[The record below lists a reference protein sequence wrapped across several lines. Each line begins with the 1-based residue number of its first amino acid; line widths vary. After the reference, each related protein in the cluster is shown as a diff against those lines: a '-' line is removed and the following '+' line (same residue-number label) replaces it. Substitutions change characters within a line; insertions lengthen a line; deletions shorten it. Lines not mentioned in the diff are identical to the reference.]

1 MILIDFN
8 GLAVAT
14 VAVNKTDD
22 PNLLRHMILNS
33 LRLHRTKFKKDFGE
47 LVICC
52 EGIGNWR
59 KDYFPQY
66 KANRKKYREKSDI
79 DWNEAFRILSE
90 VRDEIKENFPY
101 KVIQVDK
108 CEADDI
114 IGVLA
119 ANTQEFGQYE
129 DVLIISADKDFMQL
143 QKFSNVKQYNPI
155 QKKFYN
161 EEAPKANLIDKIL
174 SGDTGDGVPNIM
186 SDDDTFV
193 TEGKRQ
199 NKLSKKKKEAI
210 VEDLAEGELLYA
222 ASWYRNYQR
231 NEKLIDLDQTPQE
244 LKVKVVSE
252 FNSQQPEKNS
262 GLVFPYLIN
271 KNMKMLIESVEEFIN

>member
-33 LRLHRTKFKKDFGE
+33 LRLHRTQFKKDYGE

-66 KANRKKYREKSDI
+66 KANRKKYREQSDI
-79 DWNEAFRILSE
+79 NWDEAFRVLGE

-101 KVIQVDK
+101 KVIQIDH
-108 CEADDI
+108 CEADDV

-119 ANTQEFGQYE
+119 SNTQEFGQYE

-143 QKFSNVKQYNPI
+143 QKYPNVHQYNPI
-155 QKKFYN
+155 QKKFYK
-161 EEAPKANLIDKIL
+161 EDAPKANLIQKIM
-174 SGDTGDGVPNIM
+174 SGDTGDGVPNIL
-186 SDDDTFV
+186 SHDEVFV
-193 TEGKRQ
+193 NGERQ
-199 NKLSKKKKEAI
+199 NKLSKKKKEEI
-210 VEDLAEGELLYA
+210 LQDLTDGELLYA
-222 ASWYRNYQR
+222 ASWYRNYCR
-231 NEKLIDLDQTPQE
+231 NETLIDLDKTPDD
-244 LKVKVVSE
+244 LKVKIVSE
-252 FNSQQPEKNS
+252 FNDQDQSKNS
-262 GLVFPYLIN
+262 SLVFPYLIN

>member
-14 VAVNKTDD
+14 VAVNKTDE

-33 LRLHRTKFKKDFGE
+33 LRQHRTQFKKDFGE

-90 VRDEIKENFPY
+90 VREEIKENFPY

-108 CEADDI
+108 CEADDV
-114 IGVLA
+114 IGVLC

-143 QKFSNVKQYNPI
+143 QKFPNVKQYNPI
-155 QKKFYN
+155 QKKFYK
-161 EEAPKANLIDKIL
+161 EEAPKANLIQKIL
-174 SGDTGDGVPNIM
+174 SGDTGDGVPNVM

-199 NKLSKKKKEAI
+199 NKLSAKKKLEI
-210 VEDLAEGELLYA
+210 VDDLAEGELLYA

-231 NEKLIDLDQTPQE
+231 NETLIDLDKTPEE
-244 LKVKVVSE
+244 LKVKIVSE
-252 FNSQQPEKNS
+252 FNGQQPEKNS
-262 GLVFPYLIN
+262 SLVFPYLIN
-271 KNMKMLIESVEEFIN
+271 KNMKMLIESVEEFI

>member
-14 VAVNKTDD
+14 VAVNKTDE

-33 LRLHRTKFKKDFGE
+33 LRQHRTQFKKDFGE

-90 VRDEIKENFPY
+90 VREEIKENFPY

-108 CEADDI
+108 CEADDV
-114 IGVLA
+114 IGVLC

-143 QKFSNVKQYNPI
+143 QKFPNVKQYNPI
-155 QKKFYN
+155 QKKFYK
-161 EEAPKANLIDKIL
+161 EDAPKANLIQKIL
-174 SGDTGDGVPNIM
+174 SGDTGDGVPNVM

-199 NKLSKKKKEAI
+199 NKLSAKKKLEI
-210 VEDLAEGELLYA
+210 VDDLADGELLYA

-231 NEKLIDLDQTPQE
+231 NETLIDLDKTPEE
-244 LKVKVVSE
+244 LKVKIVSE

-262 GLVFPYLIN
+262 SLVFPYLIN
-271 KNMKMLIESVEEFIN
+271 KNMKMLIESVEEFI

>member
-33 LRLHRTKFKKDFGE
+33 LRLHRTQFKKDYGQ

-66 KANRKKYREKSDI
+66 KANRKKYREQSDI
-79 DWNEAFRILSE
+79 DWNEAFRVLSE

-108 CEADDI
+108 CEADDV
-114 IGVLA
+114 IGTLC

-143 QKFSNVKQYNPI
+143 QKYPNVHQYNPI
-155 QKKFYN
+155 QKKFYK
-161 EEAPKANLIDKIL
+161 EDAPKANLIQKIL

-199 NKLSKKKKEAI
+199 NKLSAKKKLEI
-210 VEDLAEGELLYA
+210 IDDLAEGELLYA

-231 NEKLIDLDQTPQE
+231 NETLIDLDKTPEE
-244 LKVKVVSE
+244 LKVKIVSE
-252 FNSQQPEKNS
+252 FSSQDQSKNS
-262 GLVFPYLIN
+262 SLVFPYLIN

>member
-33 LRLHRTKFKKDFGE
+33 LRLHRTQFKKDYGE

-66 KANRKKYREKSDI
+66 KANRKKYREQSDI
-79 DWNEAFRILSE
+79 DWNEAFRVLSE
-90 VRDEIKENFPY
+90 VRDEIKANFPY

-119 ANTQEFGQYE
+119 SNTQEFGQYE

-143 QKFSNVKQYNPI
+143 QKYPNVHQYNPI
-155 QKKFYN
+155 QKKFYK
-161 EEAPKANLIDKIL
+161 EDAPKANLIAKIL
-174 SGDTGDGVPNIM
+174 KGDTGDGVPNVM

-199 NKLSKKKKEAI
+199 NKLSKKKMEEI
-210 VEDLAEGELLYA
+210 VEDLADGELLYA

-231 NEKLIDLDQTPQE
+231 NETLIDLDKTPE
-244 LKVKVVSE
+244 DLKFKIVSE
-252 FNSQQPEKNS
+252 FNEQDPSKNK
-262 GLVFPYLIN
+262 GMVFPYLIN
-271 KNMKMLIESVEEFIN
+271 KNMKMLIESVEEFI

>member
-33 LRLHRTKFKKDFGE
+33 LRLHRTQFKKDYGE

-66 KANRKKYREKSDI
+66 KANRKKYREQSDI
-79 DWNEAFRILSE
+79 DWNEAFRVLSE

-108 CEADDI
+108 CEADDV
-114 IGVLA
+114 IGTLC

-143 QKFSNVKQYNPI
+143 QKYPNIHQYNPI
-155 QKKFYN
+155 QKKFYK
-161 EEAPKANLIDKIL
+161 EDAPKANLIQKIL

-199 NKLSKKKKEAI
+199 NKLSAKKKLEI
-210 VEDLAEGELLYA
+210 VDDLAEGELLYA

-231 NEKLIDLDQTPQE
+231 NETLIDLDKTPEE
-244 LKVKVVSE
+244 LKVKIVSE
-252 FNSQQPEKNS
+252 FSSQDQSKNS
-262 GLVFPYLIN
+262 SLVFPYLIN

>member
-33 LRLHRTKFKKDFGE
+33 LRLHRTQFKKDYGE

-66 KANRKKYREKSDI
+66 KANRKKYREQFDI
-79 DWNEAFRILSE
+79 DWNEAFRVLSE
-90 VRDEIKENFPY
+90 VRDEIKANFPY

-119 ANTQEFGQYE
+119 SNTQEFGQYE

-143 QKFSNVKQYNPI
+143 QKYPNVHQYNPI
-155 QKKFYN
+155 QKKFYK
-161 EEAPKANLIDKIL
+161 EDAPKANLIAKIL
-174 SGDTGDGVPNIM
+174 KGDTGDGVPNVM

-199 NKLSKKKKEAI
+199 NKLSKKKMEEI
-210 VEDLAEGELLYA
+210 VEDLADGELLYA

-231 NEKLIDLDQTPQE
+231 NETLIDLDKTPE
-244 LKVKVVSE
+244 DLKFKIVSE
-252 FNSQQPEKNS
+252 FNEQDPSKNK
-262 GLVFPYLIN
+262 GMVFPYLIN
-271 KNMKMLIESVEEFIN
+271 KNMKMLIESVEEFI

>member
-33 LRLHRTKFKKDFGE
+33 LRLHRTQFKKDYGE

-66 KANRKKYREKSDI
+66 KANRKKYREQSDI
-79 DWNEAFRILSE
+79 NWDEAFRVLSE

-101 KVIQVDK
+101 KVIQIDH
-108 CEADDI
+108 CEADDV

-119 ANTQEFGQYE
+119 SNTQEFGQYE

-143 QKFSNVKQYNPI
+143 QKYPNVHQYNPI
-155 QKKFYN
+155 QKKFYK
-161 EEAPKANLIDKIL
+161 EDAPKANLIQKIM
-174 SGDTGDGVPNIM
+174 SGDTGDGVPNIL
-186 SDDDTFV
+186 SHDEVFV
-193 TEGKRQ
+193 NGERQ
-199 NKLSKKKKEAI
+199 NKLSKKKKEEI
-210 VEDLAEGELLYA
+210 LQDLTDGELLYA
-222 ASWYRNYQR
+222 ASWYRNYCR
-231 NEKLIDLDQTPQE
+231 NETLIDLDKTPDD
-244 LKVKVVSE
+244 LKVKIVSE
-252 FNSQQPEKNS
+252 FNDQDQSKNRS
-262 GLVFPYLIN
+262 LVFPYLIN

>member
-33 LRLHRTKFKKDFGE
+33 LRLHRTQFKKDYGE

-66 KANRKKYREKSDI
+66 KANRKKYREQSDI
-79 DWNEAFRILSE
+79 DWNEAFRVLSE

-108 CEADDI
+108 CEADDV
-114 IGVLA
+114 IGTLC

-143 QKFSNVKQYNPI
+143 QKYPNIHQYNPI
-155 QKKFYN
+155 QKKFYK
-161 EEAPKANLIDKIL
+161 EDAPKANLIQKIL

-199 NKLSKKKKEAI
+199 NKLSAKKKLEI
-210 VEDLAEGELLYA
+210 IDDLAEGELLYA

-231 NEKLIDLDQTPQE
+231 NETLIDLDKTPEE
-244 LKVKVVSE
+244 LKVKIVSE
-252 FNSQQPEKNS
+252 FSSQDQSKNS
-262 GLVFPYLIN
+262 SLVFPYLIN